1 MRMHLLL
8 LVTLVLSNVSF
19 SQQTFKRND
28 IYFELSGNGIAGSI
42 CYERHLSSKPG
53 FGLRAGVGVYGDGNL
68 RVSIPLGIN
77 YLFMLTPNKSF
88 LEAGIGG
95 TWAGS
100 TGLKDKPPA
109 GERIWSFVPSFGFR
123 QHTNSTFM
131 WRISFTPIIN
141 KYEVM
146 PWFGFSIGKRF

>member
-1 MRMHLLL
+1 MRIHFLL

-53 FGLRAGVGVYGDGNL
+53 FGLRAGVGVYGDGKL

-95 TWAGS
+95 TWGAQ
-100 TGLKDKPPA
+100 LA
-109 GERIWSFVPSFGFR
+109 
-123 QHTNSTFM
+123 
-131 WRISFTPIIN
+131 
-141 KYEVM
+141 
-146 PWFGFSIGKRF
+146 